1 MARPKA
7 VCSRTMNGPARPS
20 KEQLLLRLGE
30 DLFSRHGYKDVNI
43 DAICEAAG
51 FATGS
56 FYNYFPS
63 KEVFYARVL
72 GMQEARGIAM
82 ADRIVAGLKSPLNQL
97 KALYRFITLGLKR
110 NPLLR
115 GILTR
120 DRRYS
125 FPGWAD
131 HTGSGSALYR
141 HLEDLLRRIID
152 EGTRQRVF
160 RPSRYHDPVRLIIT
174 VMEAILPYTDA
185 EGSEVLIEDILTLLE
200 RGIKRTL
207 RLTGWEN
214 RKERVNR
221 RRRLRAS
228 SSPELDFS

>member
-1 MARPKA
+1 MAEPDRP
-7 VCSRTMNGPARPS
+7 N
-20 KEQLLLRLGE
+20 KETILLGLGE
-30 DLFSRHGYKDVNI
+30 RLFSRDGYKEVSI

-63 KEVFYARVL
+63 KAAFYARVL
-72 GMQEARGIAM
+72 DLQEARGIAA
-82 ADRIVAGLKSPLNQL
+82 ADRIVSGLKSPLNQL
-97 KALYRFITLGLKR
+97 KALYRFVTLGLKS

-131 HTGSGSALYR
+131 HAGSGSALYR
-141 HLEDLLRRIID
+141 HLETLLRRILD
-152 EGTRQRVF
+152 DGTRHRVF
-160 RPSRYHDPVRLIIT
+160 RPSRYHDPARMIMT
-174 VMEAILPYTDA
+174 VMEAILPYMETQ
-185 EGSEVLIEDILTLLE
+185 GSDVLLEDILTLLE

-207 RLTGWEN
+207 RLKGWED
-214 RKERVNR
+214 RKDRVLR
-221 RRRLRAS
+221 RRRPSTLPA
-228 SSPELDFS
+228 PDLELS

>member
-1 MARPKA
+1 MAAAGHP
-7 VCSRTMNGPARPS
+7 N
-20 KEQLLLRLGE
+20 KEELLLRLGE
-30 DLFSRHGYKDVNI
+30 ELFGRDGYKDVSI

-63 KEVFYARVL
+63 KAAFYDRVL
-72 GMQEARGIAM
+72 QIQEARGIAS
-82 ADRIVAGLKSPLNQL
+82 ANRIVASLKSPLNQL
-97 KALYRFITLGLKR
+97 KGLYRFVTLGLKR
-110 NPLLR
+110 NPILR

-131 HTGSGSALYR
+131 HAGSRSALYR
-141 HLEDLLRRIID
+141 HLEGLLERILE

-160 RPSRYHDPVRLIIT
+160 RPSRYRDPARMIIT
-174 VMEAILPYTDA
+174 VMEALLPFTEAAGA
-185 EGSEVLIEDILTLLE
+185 EALIEDVLALLE

-207 RLTGWEN
+207 RLKGWED
-214 RKERVNR
+214 RKERVLRRR
-221 RRRLRAS
+221 RRRLGD
-228 SSPELDFS
+228 PPPDLELS

>member
-1 MARPKA
+1 MRE
-7 VCSRTMNGPARPS
+7 PAKPS

-30 DLFSRHGYKDVNI
+30 ELFTRHGYKDVSI
-43 DAICEAAG
+43 DMICETAG

-63 KEVFYARVL
+63 KEAFYARVL
-72 GMQEARGIAM
+72 GIQETRGIAA

-97 KALYRFITLGLKR
+97 KALYRFITLGMKR

-141 HLEDLLRRIID
+141 HLEELLRRILED
-152 EGTRQRVF
+152 GTRRRVF
-160 RPSRYHDPVRLIIT
+160 RPSRYHDPTKMIIT
-174 VMEAILPYTDA
+174 VIEAILPFTDA
-185 EGSEVLIEDILTLLE
+185 EGSQVLLEDILALLE

-207 RLTGWEN
+207 RLRGWEE
-214 RKERVNR
+214 RKDRVRR
-221 RRRLRAS
+221 RRRLDPLPRS
-228 SSPELDFS
+228 DLDLS

>member
-1 MARPKA
+1 MTEPD
-7 VCSRTMNGPARPS
+7 RPS
-20 KEQLLLRLGE
+20 KETLLLRLGE
-30 DLFSRHGYKDVNI
+30 ELFSRNGYKDVNI

-63 KEVFYARVL
+63 KEAFYARVL
-72 GMQEARGIAM
+72 GIQETRGIAA

-97 KALYRFITLGLKR
+97 KALYRFVTLGLRK

-131 HTGSGSALYR
+131 HAGRGSALYR
-141 HLEDLLRRIID
+141 HLEVLLRGILQD
-152 EGTRQRVF
+152 GTRHRVF
-160 RPSRYHDPVRLIIT
+160 RPSRYRDPARMIMTL
-174 VMEAILPYTDA
+174 MEAILPYMEV
-185 EGSEVLIEDILTLLE
+185 EGNETLLEDILALLE
-200 RGIKRTL
+200 RGLKRTL
-207 RLTGWEN
+207 RLKGWED
-214 RKERVNR
+214 RKDRVLR
-221 RRRLRAS
+221 RRRPSTQPPPDLEMS
-228 SSPELDFS
+228 